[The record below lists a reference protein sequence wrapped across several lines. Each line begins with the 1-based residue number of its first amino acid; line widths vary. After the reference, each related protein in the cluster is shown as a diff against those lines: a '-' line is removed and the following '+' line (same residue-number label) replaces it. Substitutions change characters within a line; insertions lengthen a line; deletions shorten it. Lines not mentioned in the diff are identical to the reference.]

1 MFDFGPSVFH
11 QAGSNSAVHTLISSA
26 FLEKKKPLRS
36 HKRVKYIGKESHMK
50 PLHVNKGLV
59 KIAYERS

>member
-36 HKRVKYIGKESHMK
+36 HKRVKYIGEESH
-50 PLHVNKGLV
+50 
-59 KIAYERS
+59 IS

>member
-11 QAGSNSAVHTLISSA
+11 HAGSNSVVYTLISSA
-26 FLEKKKPLRS
+26 FLEKKPLRS

>member
-11 QAGSNSAVHTLISSA
+11 HAGSDSAVHTLISSA
-26 FLEKKKPLRS
+26 FLEKNPLRS